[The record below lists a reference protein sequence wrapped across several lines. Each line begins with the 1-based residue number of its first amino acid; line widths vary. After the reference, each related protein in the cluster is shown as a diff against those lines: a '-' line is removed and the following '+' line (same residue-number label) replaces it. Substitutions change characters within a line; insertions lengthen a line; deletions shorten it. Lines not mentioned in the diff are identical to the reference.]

1 MKEIKCQK
9 YSLMW
14 FTKRNKRR
22 YIIII
27 ALIIIIFSLL
37 PILFGVITHRLELFS
52 IYAVSPIVVLFY
64 YTIWHEYK
72 TKDHKC
78 EYNHWNY
85 TMVHKQRERDDK
97 KNKKWLI

>member
-9 YSLMW
+9 YSLIW

-27 ALIIIIFSLL
+27 ALIIIIFLAL
-37 PILFGVITHRLELFS
+37 PIIFSVITHDLEQFS
-52 IYAVSPIVVLFY
+52 IYAVSPIVVLFC
-64 YTIWHEYK
+64 YTIWNEYK
-72 TKDHKC
+72 NKDHKC
-78 EYNHWNY
+78 EYKHWNY
-85 TMVHKQRERDDK
+85 TMVHKQRKQDDK

>member
-14 FTKRNKRR
+14 FAKRNKRR
-22 YIIII
+22 YMIII
-27 ALIIIIFSLL
+27 ALIIIIFLTL
-37 PILFGVITHRLELFS
+37 PIIFGVITHRLELFS
-52 IYAVSPIVVLFY
+52 IYAVSPIVVLFCC
-64 YTIWHEYK
+64 TIWNEYK
-72 TKDHKC
+72 NKDYKC

>member
-14 FTKRNKRR
+14 FAKRSKLR
-22 YIIII
+22 YMIII
-27 ALIIIIFSLL
+27 ALIIIIFLTL

-52 IYAVSPIVVLFY
+52 IYAVLPIVLLFC
-64 YTIWHEYK
+64 YTIWNEYK
-72 TKDHKC
+72 NKDHRY
-78 EYNHWNY
+78 EYKHWNY